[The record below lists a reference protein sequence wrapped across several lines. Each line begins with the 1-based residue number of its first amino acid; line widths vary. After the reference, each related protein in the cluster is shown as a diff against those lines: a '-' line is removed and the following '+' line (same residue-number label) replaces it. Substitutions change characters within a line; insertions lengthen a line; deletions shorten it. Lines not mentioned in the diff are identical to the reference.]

1 MNAGNPSLRAT
12 DPREVGGFRLTA
24 RIGEGAQGTVYL
36 GESDTG
42 QRVAVKLLHADF
54 GRDPR
59 ARTAFE
65 RELAA
70 ARRVAP
76 FCTARILAATADD
89 DLPHIITEYVDGP
102 SLKDMI
108 AEHGVASPMS
118 RSGWRSAP
126 PRRWRRATRRASST
140 ATSNRPTCC
149 SARTAPRSST
159 SASPARSTPR
169 PPP

>member
-1 MNAGNPSLRAT
+1 MPEARPLRPN
-12 DPREVGGFRLTA
+12 DPREVGGFRLTS

-76 FCTARILAATADD
+76 FCTARILAATADG

-108 AEHGVASPMS
+108 AERGAASPDEQV
-118 RSGWRSAP
+118 RLAIG
-126 PRRWRRATRRASST
+126 T
-140 ATSNRPTCC
+140 ATALAAIHEAGVVHRDFK
-149 SARTAPRSST
+149 
-159 SASPARSTPR
+159 PANVLLGPDG
-169 PPP
+169 PKVIDFGIA